1 MQISQ
6 KRSKIN
12 FRSFLWHSIFLALA
26 TNFMDVDTIIP
37 SMLIKA
43 GGTSV
48 HLGIL
53 TAIMIGG
60 TRIFQLIFASN
71 LSKKTF
77 KKKFLLIGVNL
88 RVLSLIVL
96 GIIFINQVLLMVIC

>member
-1 MQISQ
+1 
-6 KRSKIN
+6 
-12 FRSFLWHSIFLALA
+12 
-26 TNFMDVDTIIP
+26 MDVDTIIP

-71 LSKKTF
+71 LSKRSV
-77 KKKFLLIGVNL
+77 KKKFLLIGINL
-88 RVLSLIVL
+88 RVLSLIFL
-96 GIIFINQVLLMVIC
+96 GVMFYKSGSLSGDLIIFLIFLLISVFS